1 MSAKTSIF
9 YDIITQ
15 YNDKGAKA
23 AEKSF
28 LNLDALGKKL
38 AGALSIAGLTAFAGK
53 AISMAAAENKQFKIL
68 DTTLQNLGLGFAAE
82 NSNKMIDSM
91 ALATGVAKAE
101 LIPAYQKLLTATG
114 DVKLSQENLKLAM
127 DVSAGTGKDLE
138 TVTLALSK
146 GYLGNTVGLTR
157 LGAGL
162 DKTLLKTGDM
172 TKITARLATLFGG
185 DATVA
190 ADTFQG
196 KINRV
201 KLAVDQATV
210 SIGEGLIGSL
220 DSLSGKG
227 NIDGLVK
234 GITDFGVQI
243 QNAVLGVSDLLAE
256 LQKLPGVGT
265 ASKVVSSV
273 FSFGT
278 LFPVAK
284 LLSDFHKSKVA
295 DANKFLATSPDI
307 MEPIRNR
314 DAQAKVLANKAKE
327 LAANKA
333 LLATQKAQTIEQQK
347 QATLKLIGT
356 QSDQIAMA
364 EIYAAKQKNISAQD
378 ALQLDLQL
386 KILEA
391 TNSTGAAALKAA
403 DDALIIQEKI
413 LMANGLIKLADG
425 SIVNL
430 STAKNPFAGFDKYVA
445 DALAQIAKVN
455 SAVSSV
461 PGTGSGYSNSGTPVN
476 GKSEIGLGGGG
487 GVDTHFTNSNSPY
500 NTTNPYNWFA
510 NSPAF
515 DPMNGNA
522 NINVTVGIDP
532 NSGNLYSMVQN
543 ANYSNTANGNA
554 ATINRNNGLSGGY
567 G

>member
-1 MSAKTSIF
+1 MTAKTSIF

-28 LNLDALGKKL
+28 LNLGELGKKL
-38 AGALSIAGLTAFAGK
+38 TGALSLGALTAFAGK
-53 AISMAAAENKQFKIL
+53 AISMAAAEDKQFKIL

-91 ALATGVAKAE
+91 ALATGVAKSE
-101 LIPAYQKLLTATG
+101 LIPAYQQLLTATG
-114 DVKLSQENLKLAM
+114 DVQLSQKDLQLAL
-127 DVSAGTGKDLE
+127 DVSAGTGKDLA
-138 TVTLALSK
+138 TVTTAISK
-146 GYLGNTVGLTR
+146 GYLGNTVALTR

-172 TKITARLATLFGG
+172 TKITAKLTDVFGN
-185 DATVA
+185 DASVA

-201 KLAVDQATV
+201 KLAADQATV
-210 SIGEGLIGSL
+210 SIGEGLIGAI
-220 DSLSGKG
+220 DNLSGKG
-227 NIDGLVK
+227 KIDGLVT
-234 GITDFGVQI
+234 GITNFGDEIKNVILGIGDLVKAIEQLPEFKRAG
-243 QNAVLGVSDLLAE
+243 AVG
-256 LQKLPGVGT
+256 
-265 ASKVVSSV
+265 SKV
-273 FSFGT
+273 FSFAT
-278 LFPVAK
+278 LFPIASFFSNV
-284 LLSDFHKSKVA
+284 HKSTVA

-307 MEPIRNR
+307 MESIRNR
-314 DAQAKVLANKAKE
+314 DAQAKVLANKKKE
-327 LAANKA
+327 LEANKA
-333 LLATQKAQTIEQQK
+333 ILAAQKAQTLEQQK

-364 EIYAAKQKNISAQD
+364 EIYAAKQKNISAED

-386 KILEA
+386 KLLEA
-391 TNSTGAAALKAA
+391 TNSTGAAGLKAA
-403 DDALIIQEKI
+403 DDALILQEKI

-430 STAKNPFAGFDKYVA
+430 SEAKNPFAGFDKYVA
-445 DALAQIAKVN
+445 DALAQIAKVQAAVAATTP
-455 SAVSSV
+455 SAGLNV
-461 PGTGSGYSNSGTPVN
+461 GTAQQFYNGTSGGLYGSTPVN
-476 GKSEIGLGGGG
+476 PGPSSIM
-487 GVDTHFTNSNSPY
+487 DS
-500 NTTNPYNWFA
+500 TNPYSWFA
-510 NSPAF
+510 GSPAY

>member
-28 LNLDALGKKL
+28 LKLGELGKKI
-38 AGALSIAGLTAFAGK
+38 AGAFAAGELLKFAGETIK
-53 AISMAAAENKQFKIL
+53 LAAAENKQFLLL
-68 DTTLQNLGLGFAAE
+68 DNTLTNLGLGFAAE

-91 ALATGVAKAE
+91 ALATGVAKSE
-101 LIPAYQKLLTATG
+101 LIPAYQQLLTATSN
-114 DVKLSQENLKLAM
+114 VKLSQENLRLAM
-127 DVSAGTGKDLE
+127 DVSAGTGKDLQ
-138 TVTLALSK
+138 TVTTALSK
-146 GYLGNTVGLTR
+146 GYLGNTVALTR

-172 TKITARLATLFGG
+172 KLITEQLNKTFGG
-185 DATVA
+185 DSALA
-190 ADTFQG
+190 ADSYAG
-196 KINRV
+196 
-201 KLAVDQATV
+201 KLARINV
-210 SIGEGLIGSL
+210 
-220 DSLSGKG
+220 
-227 NIDGLVK
+227 
-234 GITDFGVQI
+234 
-243 QNAVLGVSDLLAE
+243 AVE
-256 LQKLPGVGT
+256 
-265 ASKVVSSV
+265 
-273 FSFGT
+273 
-278 LFPVAK
+278 
-284 LLSDFHKSKVA
+284 
-295 DANKFLATSPDI
+295 
-307 MEPIRNR
+307 
-314 DAQAKVLANKAKE
+314 QAKVNIGDGLINALTSLSQSSGFDSLLSAITTFGTKIGDAISGVGDLIQAIHKIPGAGLLGKVLSFVGNYSTIGLLAKYHENNIKKNDIFTAYVDPAQIGYASTAQKKALDNKAKQ
-327 LAANKA
+327 LAADKA
-333 LLATQKAQTIEQQK
+333 ILAAQKAQTIEQQK

-364 EIYAAKQKNISAQD
+364 EIYAAKQKDISAQD

-391 TNSTGAAALKAA
+391 TNSTGTAALKAA
-403 DDALIIQEKI
+403 DDALILQEKI

-445 DALAQIAKVN
+445 DALQQIAKVQA
-455 SAVSSV
+455 AVSNIPS
-461 PGTGSGYSNSGTPVN
+461 TGSGYDNRVTGNN
-476 GKSEIGLGGGG
+476 GSSQYGFGGGG
-487 GVDTHFTNSNSPY
+487 GVDTHFTDSNSAY
-500 NTTNPYNWFA
+500 NNTNPYNWFA
-510 NSPAF
+510 NSPAY